1 MVEEELG
8 FPHPCWRMGSGNFPG
23 RPEGYLPLVY
33 LLASIIPHHGTQ
45 KWLIFCFWSFL
56 IGLGF
61 VFNSFCAV
69 DKNHSLFS
77 NLWIIVYGHCSCS
90 PFVYW
95 MTLEHGYCFQLVVIG
110 DKIGATTNIL
120 VYIFSIALGIFVIGL
135 VGHLLLN
142 VKHQS

>member
-8 FPHPCWRMGSGNFPG
+8 FPHPCWRMCSGNFLG
-23 RPEGYLPLVY
+23 WPESYLPSVY
-33 LLASIIPHHGTQ
+33 LQCILASMIPHHGTQ
-45 KWLIFCFWSFL
+45 KWLTFYFWSFL

-61 VFNSFCAV
+61 IFNSFCAV

-95 MTLEHGYCFQLVVIG
+95 MTLV
-110 DKIGATTNIL
+110 TW
-120 VYIFSIALGIFVIGL
+120 
-135 VGHLLLN
+135 LLLPACSHCEGRCN
-142 VKHQS
+142 YKFSGVYFFTCLRYIRNRISGLSSAEC